1 MSERKTLLEAALVRG
16 LNMANGGEHPRV
28 QSYAPALNEMERV
41 ILAAVLNMHEAVM
54 SALDRLTGAA
64 PIAQEKETLP
74 DRPVLSAGVSL
85 EAGTV
90 APAGSI
96 APTAV
101 YGAGCCSACRHIFKE
116 DQLITTKTGQWCP
129 ECYAK
134 KFPGAAARRAK

>member
-1 MSERKTLLEAALVRG
+1 MPNRKALLEAALVRG

-90 APAGSI
+90 AP
-96 APTAV
+96 TAV
-101 YGAGCCSACRHIFKE
+101 YGAGCSACRLIFKE